1 MENNIVHEKIKLKNK
16 ESLHKT
22 KKSNHKHQYEDVLLR
37 IALNSGRE
45 HYSLGKR
52 CKICG
57 KTAITKY
64 FITEQRLGR
73 TYLVLDSS
81 KILELYQNL
90 EIVDY

>member
-1 MENNIVHEKIKLKNK
+1 MESNVTHEKIKLKNK

-57 KTAITKY
+57 KTTITKY
-64 FITEQRLGR
+64 FITEQRLDR
-73 TYLVLDSS
+73 TYLVLDSN
-81 KILELYQNL
+81 KILGQYSNL